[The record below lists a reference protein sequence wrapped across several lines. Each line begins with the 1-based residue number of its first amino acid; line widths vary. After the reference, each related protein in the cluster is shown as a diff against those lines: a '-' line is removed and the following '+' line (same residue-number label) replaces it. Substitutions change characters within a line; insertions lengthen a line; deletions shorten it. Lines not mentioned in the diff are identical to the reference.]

1 MCCSTQIQLRTPNN
15 TKHTNP
21 NKNETKW
28 NNRDIKNDKWFAIRK
43 RHENL
48 NSVSGNQSMLKYK
61 TKSMIYLARINRI
74 HACMHDIKEKQI
86 CALPCLCVDFLIWIS
101 STRSTTNQQPNFIF
115 IAQPP
120 PHKLK
125 HHSRKK
131 KHRWTNENR
140 HKMIET
146 TKIIQRLNINAVHLF
161 FDRTEI
167 EICNNVMQC
176 NV

>member
-1 MCCSTQIQLRTPNN
+1 MCCSAQIQLRTPNN

-86 CALPCLCVDFLIWIS
+86 CAPPCLCVDFLIWIL

-115 IAQPP
+115 IASAQPP
-120 PHKLK
+120 PHTFK
-125 HHSRKK
+125 HIYITVGKKTPMNKRKSPQND
-131 KHRWTNENR
+131 WNNEN
-140 HKMIET
+140 
-146 TKIIQRLNINAVHLF
+146 
-161 FDRTEI
+161 
-167 EICNNVMQC
+167 
-176 NV
+176 